1 MNLLF
6 VASECAPFVKTGGL
20 ADTVIDANDAVLHA
34 DCATGIQFAPI
45 NAIMFNRAI
54 VRTCAL
60 YATPIIWAGMMR
72 RAMRHPV
79 GWDLSAAA
87 YRDVYTS
94 AQAGSGT

>member
-60 YATPIIWAGMMR
+60 YATPKIWAGMMR